1 MREIGISRSS
11 GKQHHRR
18 LPRLSSRR
26 LLRFVPVLVLLAVI
40 PPVFF
45 HFRLRRFRQMRW
57 RKCGWLDDPPLVCAH
72 GGDATRAAPNTMG
85 AYHEALRHHVDC
97 IEIDVSRSSDGV
109 LFALHDRDLQRMT
122 GNNTM
127 KVGYL
132 RSNEVQKTHCKNCLI
147 WAKSNILVRD
157 IIKLHQ
163 DVKVGYIMMRDSSTG
178 AKNNLLRMKGAD
190 VVGVY
195 HPLVEEELM
204 RILHGRGKKVYAWTV
219 DDEQSMR
226 KMLFERVDAIVTG
239 QPSLLQDLMQTME
252 TQCLEEGLPLP

>member
-1 MREIGISRSS
+1 MECCLLSMIG
-11 GKQHHRR
+11 
-18 LPRLSSRR
+18 
-26 LLRFVPVLVLLAVI
+26 
-40 PPVFF
+40 
-45 HFRLRRFRQMRW
+45 
-57 RKCGWLDDPPLVCAH
+57 
-72 GGDATRAAPNTMG
+72 
-85 AYHEALRHHVDC
+85 
-97 IEIDVSRSSDGV
+97 
-109 LFALHDRDLQRMT
+109 RDLQRMT

-132 RSNEVQKTHCKNCLI
+132 RSNEIKGLDAGFQMPQKLYNQDVPTIEDALMLISNSVRQVILDAKVGPPFYEKGLAKDILSIVQKTHCKNCLI